1 MATTKA
7 QQRAVHKYVKE
18 KYDRL
23 ELTMPKGKKAEIKA
37 HAESQGESVN
47 GFVNRAIDEAMER
60 DNKTPLGR
68 IEIMPPYPDII
79 PTHPELSDEELDA
92 MIAKHMKEDEE
103 MTEWPDV

>member
-1 MATTKA
+1 MATKKA

-47 GFVNRAIDEAMER
+47 AFVNRAIDEAIKKDR
-60 DNKTPLGR
+60 P
-68 IEIMPPYPDII
+68 
-79 PTHPELSDEELDA
+79 
-92 MIAKHMKEDEE
+92 
-103 MTEWPDV
+103 